1 VNTVIS
7 LYYYLR
13 VIAPTV
19 LDTAPPE
26 LTADGAQ
33 GQRATAPLAA
43 VLAITGMA
51 TLAFGVAAEP
61 LLALAERATT
71 LGG

>member
-1 VNTVIS
+1 
-7 LYYYLR
+7 
-13 VIAPTV
+13 V

-26 LTADGAQ
+26 LTADGTQ
-33 GQRATAPLAA
+33 GRTVAAPLAA
-43 VLAITGMA
+43 VLAVTGVA

-61 LLALAERATT
+61 LLALAERATA